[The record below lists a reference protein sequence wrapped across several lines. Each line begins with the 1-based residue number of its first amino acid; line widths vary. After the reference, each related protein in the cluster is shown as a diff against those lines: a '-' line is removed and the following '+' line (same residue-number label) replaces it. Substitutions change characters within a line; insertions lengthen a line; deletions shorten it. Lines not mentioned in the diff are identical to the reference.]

1 MSSAQ
6 AEYVVDEDGNQI
18 EVYNVPPPPSTKWGK
33 IYRSAAF
40 QIVIVAALAFSGPGM
55 SEAITALG
63 GGGQAAPWAVN
74 AATAVSYVMVSWG
87 SAPI

>member
-1 MSSAQ
+1 MPTTNSDTLN
-6 AEYVVDEDGNQI
+6 VDGI
-18 EVYNVPPPPSTKWGK
+18 EFKVYDVPPPPTTKWGR

-40 QIVIVAALAFSGPGM
+40 QICVVAALAFSGPGM

-74 AATAVSYVMVSWG
+74 AATAVSYVMVSPL
-87 SAPI
+87 SC

>member
-1 MSSAQ
+1 MSSAH

-18 EVYNVPPPPSTKWGK
+18 EVYNVPPPPSTKRGR

-74 AATAVSYVMVSWG
+74 AATAVSYVMVSSG
-87 SAPI
+87 LAPI

>member
-1 MSSAQ
+1 MSSNH

-18 EVYNVPPPPSTKWGK
+18 EVYNVPPLPSTKWGK

-74 AATAVSYVMVSWG
+74 AATAVSYVMVG
-87 SAPI
+87 RT